1 MDIHV
6 NCYSMQFFHC
16 GICYMLREY
25 KATLIMQSVGNHSSK
40 FTFLSI
46 NEQTIRLIVAAWMSW
61 NAKLPKICINFLP
74 KTMLSWLFCA
84 QNVTYWSAVPLCLDL
99 MHKIPE
105 NIPILQHM
113 CKYSQDL
120 LKYDST
126 NNGGLTLCLQGK
138 SHVWQQFHRK

>member
-25 KATLIMQSVGNHSSK
+25 KATLIMQSVGKLFRQVFRFMHK
-40 FTFLSI
+40 LPETYAY
-46 NEQTIRLIVAAWMSW
+46 IVTWMSW
-61 NAKLPKICINFLP
+61 NAKLTKISINFWP
-74 KTMLSWLFCA
+74 KTLLHWCLCA
-84 QNVTYWSAVPLCLDL
+84 QDITYWSAIPLCLDL